1 MLAMKGFLHHI
12 SRLLLL
18 FASIAALSV
27 QAKDA
32 LLLDVNGTLGPATA
46 NYVATGLKQA
56 EREQDAIV
64 ILRLNTPGGLTAST
78 QEINNLILTSKIPVI
93 TYIAPGGALAAN
105 AGIFILYASSLAAM
119 SPNTLIGTPSN
130 LRSDADTE
138 ELNNIKENNLSPQEV
153 KKLDLASAYI
163 IGLAKMHGR
172 NSDWAENAVRYA
184 NSLTP
189 ADALKQNVINVIA
202 ATPEELLQKINGM
215 SVTINNAP
223 VILDTQNLQIKIL
236 QPNWRNQLLAAITN
250 PNIAYILLLLG
261 IYALFL
267 EFFHPGMILPG
278 AAGIIA
284 IMLALFAFQMLP
296 VTVAGFALLVLGIT
310 FMIIE
315 VQVGS
320 FGIMGLG
327 GIIAFVLGSILLL
340 NVNSPGYHIAWSL
353 ILTMTIV
360 SALFF
365 LCMVTLA
372 ARNRNRKITTGREAI
387 LGSEGTVE
395 EIFNSKELLVKI
407 NGELWKATAQNPV
420 KKGQRIRIYGLS
432 GLTLKVEPLNTEM
445 NL

>member
-1 MLAMKGFLHHI
+1 
-12 SRLLLL
+12 
-18 FASIAALSV
+18 
-27 QAKDA
+27 
-32 LLLDVNGTLGPATA
+32 
-46 NYVATGLKQA
+46 
-56 EREQDAIV
+56 
-64 ILRLNTPGGLTAST
+64 
-78 QEINNLILTSKIPVI
+78 
-93 TYIAPGGALAAN
+93 
-105 AGIFILYASSLAAM
+105 
-119 SPNTLIGTPSN
+119 
-130 LRSDADTE
+130 
-138 ELNNIKENNLSPQEV
+138 
-153 KKLDLASAYI
+153 
-163 IGLAKMHGR
+163 
-172 NSDWAENAVRYA
+172 
-184 NSLTP
+184 
-189 ADALKQNVINVIA
+189 
-202 ATPEELLQKINGM
+202 
-215 SVTINNAP
+215 
-223 VILDTQNLQIKIL
+223 
-236 QPNWRNQLLAAITN
+236 
-250 PNIAYILLLLG
+250 
-261 IYALFL
+261 
-267 EFFHPGMILPG
+267 MILPG

-340 NVNSPGYHIAWSL
+340 NVNSPGYHIAWTL

-395 EIFNSKELLVKI
+395 EIFNSKELLVKV